1 MALFLVNLQ
10 GVTPDMLYGVSKT
23 EAQKFQD
30 EGRDAELTDAIVA
43 KFQALRSKGADFL
56 LVVGTSSI
64 PSLQAKGHMDLAEA
78 LGIETVGV
86 HSLED
91 VDPKDVTHNVSST
104 LSGIDRPPPTIILNQ
119 IPEGTDME
127 GLAEALN
134 KRKTSPLAMLPTS
147 KVMSQ
152 VLPQSLYIDTWYRLW
167 PYSVKPGDVICNRTH
182 GDASDGHPTTLYR
195 LLLHIHLLCC
205 CCR

>member
-1 MALFLVNLQ
+1 MISDIRGHSFS
-10 GVTPDMLYGVSKT
+10 DMHFSDIQFSDMIYSFFGYVKHSFFRYPFSDMSNT
-23 EAQKFQD
+23 VFQIQD

-56 LVVGTSSI
+56 LVVGTNSI

-78 LGIETVGV
+78 LGIETIGV

-91 VDPKDVTHNVSST
+91 VDPKDVTHNVNST
-104 LSGIDRPPPTIILNQ
+104 LSGMDHPPPTIILNQ
-119 IPEGTDME
+119 IPEGTDMA

-134 KRKTSPLAMLPTS
+134 KRTRKTSPLAMLPRS

-152 VLPQSLYIDTWYRLW
+152 VLPQSLCL
-167 PYSVKPGDVICNRTH
+167 
-182 GDASDGHPTTLYR
+182 
-195 LLLHIHLLCC
+195 
-205 CCR
+205 